1 LRRRFFTRCFFDE
14 SIIPYS
20 YGGAKPLFW
29 EQWFPSWNK
38 LGDGMTPE
46 LLRDVAVFV
55 EVAKGLSFSK
65 AATALG
71 LPRSTVSRRIADLE
85 REAGLRLFTRSTQ
98 RVALTEEGMQY
109 FIACR
114 RMIEDAE
121 AAYEQLQSARQR
133 PRGALRIAATVD
145 FGHRLVAGLPD
156 FCQRYP
162 ELNLE
167 FDFTTRRVDPQ
178 TDNCDVAIHVGVPAD
193 SSLTARKLADV
204 AVSIYASPGYLL
216 EAGHP
221 ASPADLSKCNC
232 ILEGKL
238 YRIGVQTVWTLTNSG
253 QTVEVDVHGTLS
265 LNSIGI
271 IRRLAVE
278 GAGFAL
284 LPESLC
290 RDDIQAGRLV
300 PVLPAWRG
308 PVLPIY
314 ALMAT
319 RLIPAKTR
327 VFLDFVQ
334 SVLV

>member
-1 LRRRFFTRCFFDE
+1 
-14 SIIPYS
+14 
-20 YGGAKPLFW
+20 
-29 EQWFPSWNK
+29 
-38 LGDGMTPE
+38 MTPE

-71 LPRSTVSRRIADLE
+71 LPRSTVSRRIADIE
-85 REAGLRLFTRSTQ
+85 RQAGLRLFTRSTQ
-98 RVALTEEGMQY
+98 RVALTEEGTQY
-109 FIACR
+109 FVACR
-114 RMIEDAE
+114 RIIEDAE
-121 AAYEQLQSARQR
+121 AAYEELQSARNR

-145 FGHRLVAGLPD
+145 FGQRLVAGLPD

-178 TDNCDVAIHVGVPAD
+178 TDNCDVAIHIGVPAD
-193 SSLTARKLADV
+193 SNLTARKLADV
-204 AVSIYASPGYLL
+204 AVHIYASPGYLL
-216 EAGHP
+216 KAGHP
-221 ASPADLSKCNC
+221 ELPAELSGRIC
-232 ILEGKL
+232 ILEGKIH
-238 YRIGVQTVWTLTNSG
+238 RIGVQTVWTLTNG
-253 QTVEVDVHGTLS
+253 RELAEVEVHGALS

-271 IRRLAVE
+271 IRRLAME
-278 GAGFAL
+278 GAGLAL
-284 LPESLC
+284 LPEGLC
-290 RDDIQAGRLV
+290 RDDIKAGRLV
-300 PVLPAWRG
+300 RVLPAWRG

-334 SVLV
+334 SVLA